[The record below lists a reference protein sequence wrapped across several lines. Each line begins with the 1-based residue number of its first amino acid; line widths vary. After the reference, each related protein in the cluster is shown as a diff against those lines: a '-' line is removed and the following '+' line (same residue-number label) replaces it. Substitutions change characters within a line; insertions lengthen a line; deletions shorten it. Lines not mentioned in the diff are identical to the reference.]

1 MLLHSIKEANKKEC
15 HLFEIVGFNNKKR
28 KIINLLKQFLNKD
41 FSFPFYFKSNSTK
54 LDEIL
59 QNENSWDPSN
69 LDGDSIQLYKKMV
82 EESIHEINKQLS
94 KENNILHDTDFEI
107 FGDNSN
113 FDSITLINF
122 ISLMEK
128 KIKLKHNKNLNLLN
142 TLMEERLGDK
152 SYKVSDFY
160 KDIERRVNNK

>member
-1 MLLHSIKEANKKEC
+1 MM
-15 HLFEIVGFNNKKR
+15 
-28 KIINLLKQFLNKD
+28 
-41 FSFPFYFKSNSTK
+41 
-54 LDEIL
+54 
-59 QNENSWDPSN
+59 NE
-69 LDGDSIQLYKKMV
+69 YKKMV

-142 TLMEERLGDK
+142 TLMEERLGEK

-160 KDIERRVNNK
+160 KDIEIRVNNK

>member
-1 MLLHSIKEANKKEC
+1 M
-15 HLFEIVGFNNKKR
+15 
-28 KIINLLKQFLNKD
+28 
-41 FSFPFYFKSNSTK
+41 
-54 LDEIL
+54 
-59 QNENSWDPSN
+59 NE
-69 LDGDSIQLYKKMV
+69 YKKMV

-94 KENNILHDTDFEI
+94 KENNILHDADFEI

-128 KIKLKHNKNLNLLN
+128 KIKLKHNKDLNLLN
-142 TLMEERLGDK
+142 TLMEERLGEK

>member
-1 MLLHSIKEANKKEC
+1 MNR
-15 HLFEIVGFNNKKR
+15 G
-28 KIINLLKQFLNKD
+28 
-41 FSFPFYFKSNSTK
+41 
-54 LDEIL
+54 
-59 QNENSWDPSN
+59 
-69 LDGDSIQLYKKMV
+69 
-82 EESIHEINKQLS
+82 LS

-128 KIKLKHNKNLNLLN
+128 KIKLKHNKDLNLLN
-142 TLMEERLGDK
+142 TLMEERLGEK